1 MVWWDCTVRLWP
13 LGSGW
18 YPQQKVS
25 KAMDH
30 WHVTVLCA
38 HTWVVLKSLVTKTC
52 WFDTQIYYTSYF
64 VMVFTHVGTW
74 LWKAMPCR
82 VQGNCPDAWNI
93 YALFVARVVPLHIFL
108 LQYFFAFGP
117 SWSWLLDSGFSKVA
131 TDKRVQVILLKLFGK
146 DWKRRFFLKLIIEDV

>member
-1 MVWWDCTVRLWP
+1 MMRLHSTTLATWLRLISP
-13 LGSGW
+13 TKSVQSNGSLTCHSFMRT
-18 YPQQKVS
+18 YLS
-25 KAMDH
+25 
-30 WHVTVLCA
+30 
-38 HTWVVLKSLVTKTC
+38 VLKSLVTKTC

-146 DWKRRFFLKLIIEDV
+146 DWKRRFFWSW